1 MSLPATTPASE
12 NHATGLATDFGAAL
26 LRLSADHLLRE
37 LQAKFGNIPHVD
49 EHMTATMLRYIL
61 EELDIWRRPRDFFT
75 SLQNVFDMYEVPHD
89 IRAKLTIPLLTGTG
103 TTNA

>member
-1 MSLPATTPASE
+1 MTDKPGDLPR
-12 NHATGLATDFGAAL
+12 H
-26 LRLSADHLLRE
+26 
-37 LQAKFGNIPHVD
+37 
-49 EHMTATMLRYIL
+49 
-61 EELDIWRRPRDFFT
+61 FFT